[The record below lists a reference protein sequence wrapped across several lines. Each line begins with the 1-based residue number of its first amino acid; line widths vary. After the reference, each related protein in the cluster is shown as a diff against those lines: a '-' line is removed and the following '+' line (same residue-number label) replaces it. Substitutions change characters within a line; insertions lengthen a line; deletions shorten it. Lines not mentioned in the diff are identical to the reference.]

1 VNKKFWLFS
10 LHRMWGVGLALLLT
24 LSAAPLFAQD
34 DMEEGA
40 AAEAQ
45 NCKPADLSTP
55 YDSSQSDTISQK
67 QINIWYSFGSEEFK
81 HEQYKRAVPYF
92 WKVVINDKD
101 GTFKVV
107 YSKIATCY
115 FELAKGEENQTAY
128 LDSTLIAVYRG
139 LEKYPDYV
147 TLHYRA
153 GSIFSTL
160 GKTQCAIPHYEA
172 LVAANPQEV
181 SYLKALAGLLFQI
194 QDERCIQYQK
204 KVVELQPDDAE
215 ANNLLIQMYQSFGFD
230 PIDPIRDAFLNDTTN
245 VVNAMRYGNEAFIIG
260 QYKEAL
266 RAANAAIKK
275 EPNNVAALELKAK
288 SYEALDNTSEAIS
301 TYREVLKI
309 DPKNTA
315 VLCNIARNYLRLN
328 NFAQAQA
335 QVGQAKRVDP
345 NNGEP
350 YMVMAEIYI
359 AAAEYCSNRRGENKY
374 NLDDK
379 LVFEKAVEEL
389 KKAERDPNYRAAA
402 NTRRNGL
409 KDFVRTKEDIFM
421 NPRTSIKDECYSWI
435 Q

>member
-1 VNKKFWLFS
+1 
-10 LHRMWGVGLALLLT
+10 
-24 LSAAPLFAQD
+24 
-34 DMEEGA
+34 MEEGA

-389 KKAERDPNYRAAA
+389 KKAERDPNYRGTA

-421 NPRTSIKDECYSWI
+421 NPRTSIKDECYNWV

>member
-1 VNKKFWLFS
+1 MNKKFWLFS

-24 LSAAPLFAQD
+24 LSAVPLFAQD
-34 DMEEGA
+34 DMEEEA

-55 YDSSQSDTISQK
+55 YDAFKSDTISQK

-81 HEQYKRAVPYF
+81 HEQYIRAVPYF

-204 KVVELQPDDAE
+204 KVVELQPDDTE

-245 VVNAMRYGNEAFIIG
+245 VANAMRYGNEAFIIG

-288 SYEALDNTSEAIS
+288 SYEALDNTSDAIS

-421 NPRTSIKDECYSWI
+421 NPRTSIKDECYSWV

>member
-1 VNKKFWLFS
+1 MNKKSWLLS
-10 LHRMWGVGLALLLT
+10 LRRGWGIGLAFWLT
-24 LSAAPLFAQD
+24 LSAASLVAQD
-34 DMEEGA
+34 DLPDA
-40 AAEAQ
+40 ASTQ
-45 NCKPADLSTP
+45 GSNCKPENLSTP
-55 YDSSQSDTISQK
+55 YDVFQSDTISQK

-92 WKVVINDKD
+92 WKVVINDRN

-115 FELAKGEENQTAY
+115 FELAKGAENQAAY

-160 GKTQCAIPHYEA
+160 GKTRCAIPHYEA

-204 KVVELQPDDAE
+204 KVVESQPNDTE
-215 ANNLLIQMYQSFGFD
+215 ANNLLIQMYQFFGFD

-245 VVNAMRYGNEAFIIG
+245 VANAMRYGNEAFIIG

-266 RAANAAIKK
+266 RAANAALKK

-301 TYREVLKI
+301 TYREILKTN
-309 DPKNTA
+309 PKNTA

-335 QVGQAKRVDP
+335 QINQAKRIDP

-359 AAAEYCSNRRGENKY
+359 AAAEYCSNKRGKNEY

-379 LVFEKAVEEL
+379 LVFERAVEEL

-421 NPRTSIKDECYSWI
+421 NPRTTIRDECYSWI

>member
-1 VNKKFWLFS
+1 MNKKFWLFS

-40 AAEAQ
+40 VAEAQ

-55 YDSSQSDTISQK
+55 YDASQSDTISQK

-153 GSIFSTL
+153 GSIFSTM

-245 VVNAMRYGNEAFIIG
+245 VANAMRYGNEAFIIG

-359 AAAEYCSNRRGENKY
+359 AAAEYCSNKRGENKY